1 MPPSPLPNPA
11 HIALLV
17 LDVDGV
23 LTDGSIYVEDRGNE
37 TKRFNVRD
45 GFGIT
50 LWQRI
55 DAGRRVAIIT
65 GRQGSAIE
73 HRARELGIDPVIQGA
88 KDKSVSLDEVLART
102 GIPAERTAFVGDD
115 WPDIPA
121 MRRVGYPVAV
131 ADADPRVKQ
140 IARYVTTLPGG
151 RGAVREAVEHLLSV
165 QGLMERAVR
174 LYDA

>member
-1 MPPSPLPNPA
+1 MPATPA
-11 HIALLV
+11 SITLLA

-23 LTDGSIYVEDRGNE
+23 LTDGSIVIDDDGRE

-45 GFGIT
+45 GFGIA
-50 LWQRI
+50 LWRKL
-55 DAGRRVAIIT
+55 GFTVAIIT
-65 GRQGSAIE
+65 GRKSLVVE
-73 HRARELGIDPVIQGA
+73 HRARELGIDPVIQGST
-88 KDKSVSLDEVLART
+88 DKSASLDEVLART
-102 GIPAERTAFVGDD
+102 GIAAANAAFVGDD

-121 MRRVGYPVAV
+121 MRRVGYPIAV
-131 ADADPRVKQ
+131 GDADPRVKA

-151 RGAVREAVEHLLSV
+151 RGAVREAIEHLLTL